1 MTIRITINGFGRI
14 GRELTRIITS
24 RPETDIELVAINS
37 REDIS
42 LAAHL
47 LRHDSNHGGFGPPVT
62 TADDRLL
69 IGGQPVIFLSQPD
82 PARLP
87 WRQLGVELV
96 IESSGKFVGRVQA
109 GRHLE
114 AGSRRVLITAAAP
127 DPDVTLCLG
136 VNQARYRP
144 ERHLIVSASSC
155 TTNCVAPVAKLLHDR
170 FQLKALFVT
179 FLHSY
184 TSGQPLLD
192 AGGPDL
198 RLMRAAG
205 LNLIP
210 ASTSAARQVPLVL
223 PELAGRFHAL
233 SVRVPTPEAHL
244 ASLSAFT
251 SRPVKASEVVAAF
264 REAAAGDMAGIVAV
278 SEAPLAS
285 CDLRGVSASSI
296 LDPESVKVV
305 GGKLIQLLV
314 WHDNES
320 SYCQRVVDLVRY
332 MVAHP

>member
-1 MTIRITINGFGRI
+1 MTIKIAINGFGRI

-24 RPETDIELVAINS
+24 RPETDIELVAVNS

-62 TADDRLL
+62 ATGDRLL
-69 IGGQPVIFLSQPD
+69 IGGQQMLFLSQPD

-87 WRQLGVELV
+87 WRELGVELV
-96 IESSGKFVGRVQA
+96 IESSGQFVGRLQA

-136 VNQARYRP
+136 VNQARYQP
-144 ERHLIVSASSC
+144 EHHRIVSASSC

-170 FQLKALFVT
+170 FRLQALLVT

-192 AGGPDL
+192 TGGPDL

-210 ASTSAARQVPLVL
+210 ASTSAAQQVPMIL
-223 PELAGRFHAL
+223 PELTGRFHAL

-244 ASLSAFT
+244 ASLSAFI
-251 SRPVKASEVVAAF
+251 SRPVEASEVLAAF
-264 REAAAGDMAGIVAV
+264 REAAAGEMAGIVAV

-285 CDLRGVSASSI
+285 CDLRGASASSI

-305 GGKLIQLLV
+305 AAELIQLLV

-332 MVAHP
+332 MAAHS